1 MAPATNPLSTMID
14 ADLQVRHAIYQHFVA
29 TGEAP
34 TAAGLAATL
43 GLESKDVAASFRRLF
58 ERRLLVLGPDHEKI
72 LMAPPFSGVPT
83 QHRVRVGG
91 REYFANCAWD
101 ALGVVAA
108 LQQDGLVQSRCEQSH
123 EALEI
128 PVHAAGPDP
137 VSCVVHFAVP
147 ASLWWRDIVFT

>member
-1 MAPATNPLSTMID
+1 MID
-14 ADLQVRHAIYQHFVA
+14 SDLRVRHAIYQHFVA

-34 TAAGLAATL
+34 TAAGLASTL
-43 GLESKDVAASFRRLF
+43 GLGARETAAAFQRLF
-58 ERRLLVLGPDHEKI
+58 ERRLLVLGPDREQI

-83 QHRVRVGG
+83 PHRVFVGG

-108 LQQDGLVQSRCEQSH
+108 LHRDGVVRSRCEQSQ
-123 EALEI
+123 EPLEI
-128 PVHAAGPDP
+128 PVHATGPDP
-137 VSCVVHFAVP
+137 VPCVIHFAVP

>member
-1 MAPATNPLSTMID
+1 MID
-14 ADLQVRHAIYQHFVA
+14 TDVEVRHAIYEHFVT

-34 TAAGLAATL
+34 TVAGLASTL
-43 GLESKDVAASFRRLF
+43 GPGSRDIVASFQRLF
-58 ERRLLVLGPDHEKI
+58 ERRLLVLGSDREQI

-83 QHRVRVGG
+83 QHRVIVGG

-108 LQQDGLVQSRCEQSH
+108 LGRDGLVRSRCEQSG
-123 EALEI
+123 EPLDI

-137 VSCVVHFAVP
+137 VPCVAHFAVP
-147 ASLWWRDIVFT
+147 ASRWGRDIVFT

>member
-1 MAPATNPLSTMID
+1 MID
-14 ADLQVRHAIYQHFVA
+14 TDLEVRHAVYEHFVA

-34 TAAGLAATL
+34 TAAGLASTL
-43 GLESKDVAASFRRLF
+43 GIESQEAVAAFQRLF
-58 ERRLLVLGPDHEKI
+58 ERRLLVLAADREQI

-83 QHRVRVGG
+83 QHRVIVDG

-101 ALGVVAA
+101 ALGIVAA
-108 LQQDGLVQSRCEQSH
+108 LHRDGLVRSRCEQT
-123 EALEI
+123 LEPLDI

-137 VSCVVHFAVP
+137 VPCVIHFAVP

>member
-1 MAPATNPLSTMID
+1 MID
-14 ADLQVRHAIYQHFVA
+14 RDLQVRHAVYEHFVA

-34 TAAGLAATL
+34 TATGLTSRL
-43 GLESKDVAASFRRLF
+43 GLEREEIVASFQRLF
-58 ERRLLVLGPDHEKI
+58 ERRLLVLGPDRAQI

-83 QHRVRVGG
+83 QHRVIVGG

-108 LQQDGLVQSRCEQSH
+108 LGRDGLVRSSCEQSG
-123 EALEI
+123 EPLDI

-137 VSCVVHFAVP
+137 VPCVAHFAVP
-147 ASLWWRDIVFT
+147 ASRWWRDIVFT

>member
-1 MAPATNPLSTMID
+1 MLDS
-14 ADLQVRHAIYQHFVA
+14 DLEVRHAVYEHFVA

-34 TAAGLAATL
+34 TAAGLASRL
-43 GLESKDVAASFRRLF
+43 GLKPPEIVASFQRLF
-58 ERRLLVLGPDHEKI
+58 ERRLLVLGSDREQI

-83 QHRVRVGG
+83 QHRVVVGD

-108 LQQDGLVQSRCEQSH
+108 LGRDGLVRSRCEQSR
-123 EALEI
+123 EPLDI

-137 VSCVVHFAVP
+137 VPCVIHFAVP
-147 ASLWWRDIVFT
+147 ASLWWRDIGFT